1 MTTESVKLVI
11 VGDGTVGKTCMLMC
25 YTSNDFPSDYVP
37 TVFDNYVANVTIGK
51 ETISLG
57 LWDTA
62 GQEEFDS
69 LRPLSYP
76 GTDIFLLCFAV
87 SYEPSF
93 KNLKT
98 KWLPE
103 VNHHCPQSTL
113 LMVGTKIDLRE
124 NEKEIEKLE
133 STNMHMI
140 TEEEGIKYAQDLGCV
155 KYMECSALTRK
166 GLKEVFEEAVK
177 IVLEKHQ
184 KEQKQTA
191 SKPQSKKKCVLL

>member
-1 MTTESVKLVI
+1 MSTESVKLVI

-37 TVFDNYVANVTIGK
+37 TVFDNYVANVSIGK

-103 VNHHCPQSTL
+103 VNQHCPSSTL
-113 LMVGTKIDLRE
+113 LMVGTKIDLRD
-124 NEKEIEKLE
+124 NPKEIEKLE
-133 STNMHMI
+133 QQNMHMI
-140 TEEEGIKYAQDLGCV
+140 TEEEGIKYAQDLGCK

-166 GLKEVFEEAVK
+166 GLKEVFEEAVR
-177 IVLEKHQ
+177 IVLENK
-184 KEQKQTA
+184 KEEQTTK
-191 SKPQSKKKCVLL
+191 KPETKKKCCLL

>member
-1 MTTESVKLVI
+1 MSDSVKLVV

-37 TVFDNYVANVTIGK
+37 TVFDNYVANVTIDK

-87 SYEPSF
+87 IYEPSF
-93 KNLKT
+93 QNLKE
-98 KWLPE
+98 KWQPE
-103 VNHHCPQSTL
+103 VKQHCPSAAL
-113 LMVGTKIDLRE
+113 MMVGTKIDLRDNAAE
-124 NEKEIEKLE
+124 VKKITDQGLQVISPEKGQQ
-133 STNMHMI
+133 MA
-140 TEEEGIKYAQDLGCV
+140 TELNCV

-166 GLKEVFEEAVK
+166 GLKEVFETAVK
-177 IVLEKHQ
+177 YVLENNAAAPPPEK
-184 KEQKQTA
+184 KD
-191 SKPQSKKKCVLL
+191 KKKCVLL

>member
-1 MTTESVKLVI
+1 MSDSVKLVV

-37 TVFDNYVANVTIGK
+37 TVFDNYVANVTIDK

-87 SYEPSF
+87 IYEPSF
-93 KNLKT
+93 HNLKD
-98 KWLPE
+98 KWQPE
-103 VNHHCPQSTL
+103 VRQHCPNAAL
-113 LMVGTKIDLRE
+113 MMVGTKIDLRDNAAE
-124 NEKEIEKLE
+124 VKKITDQGLQVISPEKGQQMADELK
-133 STNMHMI
+133 
-140 TEEEGIKYAQDLGCV
+140 CV

-166 GLKEVFEEAVK
+166 GLKEVFETAVK
-177 IVLEKHQ
+177 YVLENNAAAPPPEK
-184 KEQKQTA
+184 KDR
-191 SKPQSKKKCVLL
+191 KKCVLL